1 MKSPKQ
7 TVFLLMISVLLVVS
21 SGLFSCTSDEETTIV
36 PKTLAE
42 HKAQFSAFITAEK
55 MVVDSCVIGY
65 NKGNFRV
72 SSTSS
77 FDSYKTAYLTAL
89 NAAMV
94 VVNDSNVTIEKIV
107 TSNKTLATPGKAFNA
122 SLFISDRRTLNDSIV
137 VADAL
142 KTATLVG
149 TAVNEVADSSKV
161 TFTAAITKAKA
172 TRDASTS
179 IQRQVDDAVL
189 ELGLAKTIFVG
200 AIIK

>member
-7 TVFLLMISVLLVVS
+7 TVFLLMISVLL
-21 SGLFSCTSDEETTIV
+21 GTTGGFFSCTSDEETIIV

-42 HKAQFSAFITAEK
+42 YKAQFSAFVTTEK
-55 MVVDSCVIGY
+55 AVVDSCVIGY

-77 FDSYKTAYLTAL
+77 FDSYKTAYLTVL
-89 NAAMV
+89 NAALV
-94 VVNDSNVTIEKIV
+94 VLNDSNVTIEKIV
-107 TSNKTLATPGKAFNA
+107 TSNKTLATPGKAFNN

-172 TRDASTS
+172 TRDAFTS
-179 IQRQVDDAVL
+179 IQRQVDNAVL
-189 ELGLAKTIFVG
+189 ELGLAKTVFME